1 MKKTKMVALS
11 LIFALILNMIMPLMT
26 VVANSSYSISFDA
39 RGTEHTIQND
49 GGNLKID
56 GQYVD
61 LRDSN
66 NQTIGEVSVGADKKT
81 GSITVNDGPAGQ
93 LNYNANSLFTLYNT
107 VGHTEYTMGTELSS
121 NAVFMVEDY
130 AGGGNN
136 QNSDVEV
143 QFDNA
148 TISDNVVTFDVNN
161 TDVSLTVTGTNI
173 SNNKI
178 IIDRNDLDAV
188 SFNISNTFD
197 NDSMQ
202 VVVRGTGNYETLLA
216 VNNGSASLS
225 GLNFPDGGLH
235 ISIEPKDNGGNNGS
249 RITSNVTMTAGAGT
263 YGNNRNYD
271 AEADFSINGSRWNHG
286 GTIDYSVED
295 TDTTVTFT
303 FDTLWINRFYDNI
316 VINGV
321 SYNVSDYLD
330 FDDRTEWL
338 NANHGTQALSFDIPN
353 VAKADDY
360 NIVVKHGENTGRKY
374 LATFL
379 WTADPDQAGG
389 HDYIGHSKLEFV
401 KAVYHVGNTTYT
413 VTEEDLEGK
422 LHRDN
427 AFLTAESDDGFLS
440 YGVTADV
447 DFDDGSLTLPGDA
460 EVTMRVVPEYG
471 YQVTDVNNGG
481 AFTTTNSGVSEFT
494 VHVDEGTAGYFQ
506 ATVEKVDNTVT
517 PTSEKVRSGE
527 IKLGDNAATD
537 IKNGTV
543 RLSVED
549 VELSSDKISNFQEKA
564 NEAGEYTISNY
575 LDINLDKVLYKG
587 TSEDVWSEQIHHLTD
602 KALITLQLDEGVDAS
617 NIVIVHNI
625 DNGDEFEIIQIESY
639 DPETNTITFY
649 TDSFSNYAI
658 ASKTTT
664 SEDAKTTTDTSSNP
678 TTGDN
683 IIMIISIFAIATFG
697 VFTTLKVNKNRR
709 VRKH

>member
-1 MKKTKMVALS
+1 MKRIKGKLNELPKKTMAL
-11 LIFALILNMIMPLMT
+11 LMT
-26 VVANSSYSISFDA
+26 FAMLANYILPITVVHATGMYVVTFSA
-39 RGTEHTIQND
+39 TGTHTMEKVGN
-49 GGNLKID
+49 NLKID
-56 GQYVD
+56 GQFVT
-61 LRDSN
+61 LEHQGSS
-66 NQTIGEVSVGADKKT
+66 IGTVKCESAT
-81 GSITVNDGPAGQ
+81 SCSITVNSDEAGQ
-93 LNYNANSLFTLYNT
+93 LNYNSGNRFTLYNT
-107 VGHTEYTMGTELSS
+107 SGHTEYSMGTKINS
-121 NAVFMVEDY
+121 NTVFMVEDY
-130 AGGGNN
+130 AGGGNS

-148 TISDNVVTFDVNN
+148 TISGNVVTFDVNN

-178 IIDRNDLDAV
+178 IIDRNNLDAV

-225 GLNFPDGGLH
+225 GLNFPNGGLH
-235 ISIEPKDNGGNNGS
+235 ISIESKDNGGNNGS

-271 AEADFSINGSRWNHG
+271 AEANFSINGSRWNHG
-286 GTIDYSVED
+286 GTIDYSVQD

-338 NANHGTQALSFDIPN
+338 NANHGSQSLSFDIPN

-360 NIVVKHGENTGRKY
+360 NIVVKHGENTGKKY

-413 VTEEDLEGK
+413 VTEEDLKGK

-481 AFTTTNSGVSEFT
+481 AFTTTSSGVSEFT

-506 ATVEKVDNTVT
+506 AEVTRVDDEVLVNSDKVSSGTVEIAN
-517 PTSEKVRSGE
+517 GE
-527 IKLGDNAATD
+527 INS
-537 IKNGTV
+537 GTV
-543 RLSVED
+543 RLSVDD
-549 VELSSDKISNFQEKA
+549 VELTEDKIADFKDY
-564 NEAGEYTISNY
+564 AGENYNINSY
-575 LDINLDKVLYKG
+575 LDINLNKVLYKG
-587 TSEDVWSEQIHHLTD
+587 TSEDVWSEQIHHLRN
-602 KALITLQLDEGVDAS
+602 KALITLKLEDGVDAS

-625 DNGDEFEIIQIESY
+625 DDGEEFEIIEIESY
-639 DPETNTITFY
+639 DPETNAITFY

-658 ASKTTT
+658 ATKTTT
-664 SEDAKTTTDTSSNP
+664 TDIATENP
-678 TTGDN
+678 KTGDN
-683 IIMIISIFAIATFG
+683 IMFYIPMLGLSIISLTGVGFYLRKKIF
-697 VFTTLKVNKNRR
+697 N
-709 VRKH
+709 